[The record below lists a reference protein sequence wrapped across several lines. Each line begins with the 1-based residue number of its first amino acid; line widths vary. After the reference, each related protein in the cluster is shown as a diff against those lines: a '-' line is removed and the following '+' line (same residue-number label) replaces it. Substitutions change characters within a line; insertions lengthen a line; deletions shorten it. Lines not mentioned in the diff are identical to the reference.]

1 MDSAVL
7 DSDAKKS
14 LQENKILL
22 LDRDNLKSLMSGDD
36 ILGRIERKMR

>member
-7 DSDAKKS
+7 DRKAKKT

-36 ILGRIERKMR
+36 ILTRIEKKMR